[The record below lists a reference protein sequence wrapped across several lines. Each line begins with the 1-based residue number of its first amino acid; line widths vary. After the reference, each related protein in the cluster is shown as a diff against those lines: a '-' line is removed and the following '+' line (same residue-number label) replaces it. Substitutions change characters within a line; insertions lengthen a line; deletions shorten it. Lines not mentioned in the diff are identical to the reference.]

1 MASNMSELP
10 HNLTSLT
17 DREAIADAL
26 YRLLTSIDENN
37 VPLFNSSW
45 SGEDAIFD
53 FGGNITS
60 GLPAINAFLIGK
72 IGPMD
77 TTHMPSNVRIELK
90 EGASDAKLT
99 AYALAQ
105 HAAPGKGGE
114 DEGPKFLTGSRYYL
128 DLVKKDGL
136 WKISKFAMKVIWKQG
151 DAAVMQS
158 TS

>member
-1 MASNMSELP
+1 MSELP
-10 HNLTSLT
+10 HTLTSLT

-26 YRLLTSIDENN
+26 YRLLTSIDEGD
-37 VPLFNSSW
+37 VPLFNSAW
-45 SGEDAIFD
+45 SGQDVIFD
-53 FGGNITS
+53 FGGNVTS
-60 GLPAINAFLIGK
+60 GLPSINAFLIGK

-77 TTHMPSNVRIELK
+77 TTHMPTNVRIELK
-90 EGASDAKLT
+90 DGASDAKLT

-105 HAAPGKGGE
+105 HAAPGT
-114 DEGPKFLTGSRYYL
+114 GPKEDSPKYLTGCRYYL

-136 WKISKFAMKVIWKQG
+136 WKISKFRMRVVWTQG